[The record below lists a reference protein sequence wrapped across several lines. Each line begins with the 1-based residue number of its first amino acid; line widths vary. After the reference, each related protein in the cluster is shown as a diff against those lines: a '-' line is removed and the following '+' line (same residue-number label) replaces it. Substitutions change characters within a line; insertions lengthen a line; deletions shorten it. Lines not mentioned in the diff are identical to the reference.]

1 MGLWAN
7 GGGTPE
13 GRGGAGGAGGA
24 AGRGGVGGAAGRGGV
39 GGGGALAGRAFSAA
53 GFSHVVSLVAALT

>member
-7 GGGTPE
+7 GGGTP
-13 GRGGAGGAGGA
+13 GGAGGA
-24 AGRGGVGGAAGRGGV
+24 AGVGGAAGRGGV

-53 GFSHVVSLVAALT
+53 GFSHVVSLVVALK

>member
-7 GGGTPE
+7 WGGTPE

-24 AGRGGVGGAAGRGGV
+24 AGVGGAAGRGGV

-53 GFSHVVSLVAALT
+53 GFSHVVSLVEALK